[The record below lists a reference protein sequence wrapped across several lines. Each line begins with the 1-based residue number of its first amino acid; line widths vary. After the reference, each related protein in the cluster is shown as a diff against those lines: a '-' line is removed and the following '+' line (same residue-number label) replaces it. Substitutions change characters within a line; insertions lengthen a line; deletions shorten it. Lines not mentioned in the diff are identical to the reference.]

1 MGAFEKRASAGATA
15 REIEKPCWEFGF
27 FYATGHGVGLDKSQ
41 RRRLA
46 ETIMRKGVSPPSLEQ
61 CR

>member
-1 MGAFEKRASAGATA
+1 M
-15 REIEKPCWEFGF
+15 PEFGF

-46 ETIMRKGVSPPSLEQ
+46 EVIMRKGVSPPSLEQ